1 VEKAFSLQ
9 FRKECKDIA
18 TGNSN
23 RKENKYL
30 YIPAGDARPADD
42 DDPPPSDELLP
53 AVSVHYQQ
61 GVFDSCLRHSMASAF
76 HAMGF
81 VQEAKTLALEDGLS
95 GCTVALVERAVQ
107 FVRKLFQSSNL
118 VLKKVFSTA
127 SSVYQVTQED
137 HSWPL
142 LLIIQTS
149 DGIYGSHAV
158 TAWNGMIFDSTCPF
172 ALRWS
177 QTSLDWCSGQAS
189 TCIGFSKVYRLCPV
203 NFGAMLPGSTIQ
215 IGTQIQGL
223 SNNART
229 LGWVRRLPTK
239 KENGEQKKGYIVNYI
254 DGTVAELNV
263 VELSKYALNNK

>member
-1 VEKAFSLQ
+1 MVASTTLQECSLTEDWVETAFSVA

-18 TGNSN
+18 AGDSMRN
-23 RKENKYL
+23 KNKYL
-30 YIPAGDARPADD
+30 YIPAGDARPVD
-42 DDPPPSDELLP
+42 DDPPPSEELLS
-53 AVSVHYQQ
+53 AVSVQYQQ

-81 VQEAKTLALEDGLS
+81 TREAMTLALEDSIS
-95 GCTVALVERAVQ
+95 GCTVALVERATQ
-107 FVRKLFQSSNL
+107 FVRKLFQESNL
-118 VLKKVFSTA
+118 VLKRVFATA
-127 SSVYQVTQED
+127 TSVHQVTQED

-149 DGIYGSHAV
+149 DGVYGSHAV

-203 NFGAMLPGSTIQ
+203 NFGQMLPDSTLQ
-215 IGTQIQGL
+215 IGTQIQGP
-223 SNNART
+223 SNNSHV

-239 KENGEQKKGYIVNYI
+239 KRTGSRRKV
-254 DGTVAELNV
+254 TL
-263 VELSKYALNNK
+263 